1 MSRPVPTEAPSDPPA
16 HRSGGAGPPVVRG
29 VGLVG
34 LVGLVAL
41 VVLVALVSAAVGF
54 ALGDRDPGRP
64 MMGDRSVAT
73 GDAGSAERDFLADMT
88 AHHEEAIAMAE
99 QLQRSDRPVMR
110 AFGARIVR
118 SQTAQV
124 EQMRAWSEQWYG
136 SASLESDYLPS
147 SRDLTGL
154 EGDDLDEAFLA
165 DMVPHHMSAVMMSRH
180 LLARDA
186 SEHQQVADLATDI
199 VQEQSAEITQ
209 MRRWLRDWYDEG
221 VMPGGTMM
229 GSFP

>member
-16 HRSGGAGPPVVRG
+16 HRSGGAVPPLVR
-29 VGLVG
+29 VVG

-41 VVLVALVSAAVGF
+41 VVLVALVSGAVGF

-64 MMGDRSVAT
+64 MMGDQSA
-73 GDAGSAERDFLADMT
+73 DASSAERDFLADMT

-136 SASLESDYLPS
+136 AASLESDYLPS